1 MFNRG
6 LAPIS
11 EESWK
16 EIEERLMEVFKSHLS
31 ARKVV
36 KVVGPK
42 GLDYNVISEG
52 RLEEVQ
58 EDGDL
63 CYANYKVTPLTEVRV
78 EFEMDRWELDNVL
91 RGAKDV
97 DYEPLEEAAKKIA
110 LFEENVIYNGSD
122 KLNIKGLIKSS
133 AHETLTFGNEQ
144 ESILDSIANGII
156 KLRESYQEGPF
167 VLVVGKEAYKR
178 LISKGEGYSLIEK
191 IESLTGH
198 KIIYSHVLDGAVL
211 VPYNHDDLELTIGQD
226 LNIGYQNHDNNKI
239 RFFITESFTFRVL
252 DPTIIVSY
260 NL

>member
-6 LAPIS
+6 LAPIN

>member
-1 MFNRG
+1 MFNRH

-11 EESWK
+11 DETWK
-16 EIEERLMEVFKSHLS
+16 EIEERLMEVFKNYLS

-36 KVVGPK
+36 KVEGPK
-42 GLDYNVISEG
+42 GLDYNAISEG
-52 RLEEVQ
+52 RLGEVQ

-63 CYANYKVTPLTEVRV
+63 CYGNYKIVPLTEVRV
-78 EFEMDRWELDNVL
+78 EFELDKWELDNVL

-133 AHETLTFGNEQ
+133 EHEVLDFGNDQ
-144 ESILDSIANGII
+144 ESILDAIAKGLI

-167 VLVVGKEAYKR
+167 TLVVGEKAYRR
-178 LISKGEGYSLIEK
+178 LLSKGEGYSLIDR

-198 KIIYSHVLDGAVL
+198 KVIYSHVLDGAVL
-211 VPYNHDDLELTIGQD
+211 VPYDHDDLELTIGQD
-226 LNIGYQNHDNNKI
+226 LDIGYQNHDNKKI

-252 DPTIIVSY
+252 DPTIIVNY
-260 NL
+260 KL

>member
-6 LAPIS
+6 LAPIN

-133 AHETLTFGNEQ
+133 AHEALTFGNEQ

>member
-11 EESWK
+11 DETWK
-16 EIEERLMEVFKSHLS
+16 EIEDRLMEVFKSHLS

-52 RLEEVQ
+52 RLEEIH
-58 EDGDL
+58 EEGEL
-63 CYANYKVTPLTEVRV
+63 FYANYKVTPLTEVRV
-78 EFEMDRWELDNVL
+78 EFELDKWELDNVL

-110 LFEENVIYNGSD
+110 LFEESVIYNGSD
-122 KLNIKGLIKSS
+122 KLNIKGLVKSS
-133 AHETLTFGNEQ
+133 AHEMLEFGNDQ

-167 VLVVGKEAYKR
+167 VLVVGKEAFR
-178 LISKGEGYSLIEK
+178 RIVSKGEGYSLRDK

-198 KIIYSHVLDGAVL
+198 KIVYSHVLDGAVL
-211 VPYNHDDLELTIGQD
+211 VPYDHEDLELTIGQD
-226 LNIGYQNHDNNKI
+226 LDIGYQSYDNNKI

-260 NL
+260 KL

>member
-1 MFNRG
+1 MFNRQ

-11 EESWK
+11 NESWK
-16 EIEERLMEVFKSHLS
+16 EIEERLMEVFKNYLS

-52 RLEEVQ
+52 RLGQ
-58 EDGDL
+58 IHEDGEL
-63 CYANYKVTPLTEVRV
+63 CYANYNVTPLTEVRV

-97 DYEPLEEAAKKIA
+97 DYKPLEEAAKKIA
-110 LFEENVIYNGSD
+110 LFEENVIYNGSE
-122 KLNIKGLIKSS
+122 KLHIKGIVNSS
-133 AHETLTFGNEQ
+133 EHETLVFGNDQ
-144 ESILDSIANGII
+144 ESILDSIAQGII

-167 VLVVGKEAYKR
+167 VLVVGKEAYR
-178 LISKGEGYSLIEK
+178 RIISRGEGYSLLEK

-198 KIIYSHVLDGAVL
+198 KVIYSHVLEGAVL

-226 LNIGYQNHDNNKI
+226 LNIGYQDHDSKKI

-252 DPTIIVSY
+252 DPTIIVNY
-260 NL
+260 KL